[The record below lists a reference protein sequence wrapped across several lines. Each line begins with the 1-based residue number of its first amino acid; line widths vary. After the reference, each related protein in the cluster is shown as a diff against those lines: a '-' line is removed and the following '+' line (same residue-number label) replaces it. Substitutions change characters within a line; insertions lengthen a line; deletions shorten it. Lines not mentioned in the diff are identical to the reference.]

1 MPESTKRIKPRQN
14 REKSFIHRK
23 NCFRRE
29 QFRRSLRHAVII
41 LKLLGYAQPGEGQPG
56 EFDSFRASETISD
69 ALKCDKQ
76 QQEIVSSTKDSIF
89 LRKKKPK
96 RGRWKEDGFRMS
108 SSGAINQSTKNNFFT
123 APRLFATPFIR
134 SPRAV

>member
-1 MPESTKRIKPRQN
+1 M
-14 REKSFIHRK
+14 
-23 NCFRRE
+23 
-29 QFRRSLRHAVII
+29 RHAVII

-89 LRKKKPK
+89 LRKKNRNEGDGK
-96 RGRWKEDGFRMS
+96 RMGLGCRRPE
-108 SSGAINQSTKNNFFT
+108 
-123 APRLFATPFIR
+123 P
-134 SPRAV
+134 